1 MILTIYF
8 LSTWC
13 RLNVILIEISY
24 FVFFSCHFP
33 TFLCLSLNSSA
44 WCALQQGGS
53 MPNTSSSVPFLLSS
67 SMQSIRSRRTSTCLS
82 SGPLG
87 SGSGLLQSLGSGMV
101 RLTSASGIS
110 SPVHQ
115 QYNGN
120 TLNSSSNNASINN
133 LNYGGPPTN
142 NNNNTRGGSNYVRK
156 CPSLNITF
164 STHWLSMCALHTQ
177 ARLVCKTYS
186 IFCYYL

>member
-1 MILTIYF
+1 
-8 LSTWC
+8 
-13 RLNVILIEISY
+13 
-24 FVFFSCHFP
+24 
-33 TFLCLSLNSSA
+33 
-44 WCALQQGGS
+44 

-87 SGSGLLQSLGSGMV
+87 SGSGLLQSIGSGMV

-120 TLNSSSNNASINN
+120 TLNSNSNNASINN
-133 LNYGGPPTN
+133 LNYGSLTPAN
-142 NNNNTRGGSNYVRK
+142 RGSGSGSNYVRK

-164 STHWLSMCALHTQ
+164 STHWLVLCMTQCAFHTGI
-177 ARLVCKTYS
+177 Y
-186 IFCYYL
+186 F

>member
-1 MILTIYF
+1 
-8 LSTWC
+8 
-13 RLNVILIEISY
+13 
-24 FVFFSCHFP
+24 
-33 TFLCLSLNSSA
+33 
-44 WCALQQGGS
+44 

-87 SGSGLLQSLGSGMV
+87 SGSGLLQTLQNAGSGMV
-101 RLTSASGIS
+101 RLTSASGMS

-133 LNYGGPPTN
+133 LNYGGMMPPN
-142 NNNNTRGGSNYVRK
+142 RGSISGSSGGTGSNYVRK

-164 STHWLSMCALHTQ
+164 STH
-177 ARLVCKTYS
+177 
-186 IFCYYL
+186 